1 MSPRGRGSGHAP
13 PNAIV
18 MHVDMD
24 AFYAS
29 VELRRRRELRGAAV
43 SVGGPPRGV
52 VLSATYEARA
62 RGVRSGMPSTA
73 AKRLAPHATFLVP
86 DFDSD
91 RAVSRAIVAVFPSV
105 SSIVES
111 ASIDEGFL

>member
-13 PNAIV
+13 PNPIV

-24 AFYAS
+24 AFFAS
-29 VELRRRRELRGAAV
+29 VELRRRPELRGTAV
-43 SVGGPPRGV
+43 IVGGSPRGV

-62 RGVRSGMPSTA
+62 RGVRSGMPSTE

-86 DFDSD
+86 DFDSYS
-91 RAVSRAIVAVFPSV
+91 AVSKAIVRSEERRVGK
-105 SSIVES
+105 E
-111 ASIDEGFL
+111 